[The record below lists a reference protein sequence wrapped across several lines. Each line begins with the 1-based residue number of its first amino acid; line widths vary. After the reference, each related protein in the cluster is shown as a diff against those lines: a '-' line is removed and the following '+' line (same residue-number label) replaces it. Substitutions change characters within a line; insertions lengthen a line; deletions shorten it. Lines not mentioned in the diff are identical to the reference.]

1 MAGGHRTQLPRA
13 LSFSL
18 SLSHSDAGG
27 TRQRAR
33 LEMHSALRASLADST
48 AACLRS
54 VLDTKRSAQGLRVR
68 VVVWFGRR
76 RRG

>member
-13 LSFSL
+13 LSL
-18 SLSHSDAGG
+18 TLSHSAAGG

-33 LEMHSALRASLADST
+33 LGMHSALRASLADST